1 MKYFIILLLS
11 LSVQAQNYGLETGF
25 VIAKDKDY
33 QVGYTIEASF
43 IIKTNQERKYLNNLL
58 FSFHHSGYMNNA
70 IVFNSVTNEKLTKEN
85 CNCELTNIGFE
96 NSGTYT
102 KKKMVRAVGFSLG
115 IEAFK
120 RLYLFTGVTS
130 SKHIESIN
138 SNVSNSYYTTHIDSG
153 AKYFWKIKNS
163 FIITSVKFNPET
175 TTITLGY
182 SK

>member
-25 VIAKDKDY
+25 VVAKDKNY

-58 FSFHHSGYMNNA
+58 FSFHHSGYMSNT
-70 IVFNSVTNEKLTKEN
+70 IVFSSVTNEKITKET

-96 NSGTYT
+96 NPGTYT

-115 IEAFK
+115 IETFK
-120 RLYLFTGVTS
+120 RIYLFTGVTI
-130 SKHIESIN
+130 SKHIQLIN
-138 SNVSNSYYTTHIDSG
+138 NSVSNSFYSTHIDAG
-153 AKYFWKIKNS
+153 AKYFWKIKKS

-175 TTITLGY
+175 TTISLGY